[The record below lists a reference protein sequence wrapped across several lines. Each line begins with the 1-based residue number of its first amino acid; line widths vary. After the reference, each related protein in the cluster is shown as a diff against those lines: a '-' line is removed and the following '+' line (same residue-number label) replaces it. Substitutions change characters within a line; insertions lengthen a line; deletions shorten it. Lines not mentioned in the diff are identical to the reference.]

1 MIYSKLTINSFL
13 ELWNSNRRG
22 IRNEE
27 LIKMKFSILNA
38 DLNLF
43 RFLIDNGTC
52 LDIFSSIAKI
62 FIKVPRSVIGSSFL
76 SFICLE

>member
-13 ELWNSNRRG
+13 ELWNSNRPG

-27 LIKMKFSILNA
+27 LIKMKFSILNT

-43 RFLIDNGTC
+43 P
-52 LDIFSSIAKI
+52 IFN
-62 FIKVPRSVIGSSFL
+62 R
-76 SFICLE
+76 

>member
-43 RFLIDNGTC
+43 P
-52 LDIFSSIAKI
+52 IFN
-62 FIKVPRSVIGSSFL
+62 R
-76 SFICLE
+76 